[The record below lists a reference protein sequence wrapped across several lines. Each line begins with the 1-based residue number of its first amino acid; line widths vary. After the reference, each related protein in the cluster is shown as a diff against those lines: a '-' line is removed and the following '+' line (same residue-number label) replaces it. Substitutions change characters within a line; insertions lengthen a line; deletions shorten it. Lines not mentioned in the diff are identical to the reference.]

1 MARHATPF
9 GPGRQGVYRSSTKEF
24 TMVEFAIHTIDSA
37 PAGSRPLLEGIGRS
51 FGFVPNLFRV
61 FAESPAALRG
71 ALAIYE
77 AFSTSSLSPAEQ
89 QLVMLAVSEAND
101 CEYCVAA
108 HSTLAKRMAKV
119 APGLVDA
126 VRRRAPLADG
136 KLDALANFTRKIV
149 EQRGL
154 VADAEVAA
162 FLDAGYTRAQVI
174 EVLLGVGMKTFNN
187 YVDHIAHTPL
197 NDQFKAEAWQP
208 KRKVA

>member
-1 MARHATPF
+1 MTN
-9 GPGRQGVYRSSTKEF
+9 
-24 TMVEFAIHTIDSA
+24 FAVHTAETA
-37 PAGSRPLLEGIGRS
+37 PAASRPLLEGIARS
-51 FGFVPNLFRV
+51 FGFVPNLFGV

-77 AFSTSSLSPAEQ
+77 AFSTSSLSPADQ
-89 QLVMLAVSEAND
+89 QLIMLAASEAND

-108 HSTLAKRMAKV
+108 HSTLAKRMAKMD
-119 APGLVDA
+119 AALVDA
-126 VRRRAPLADG
+126 VRRRAPLSDAR
-136 KLDALANFTRKIV
+136 LDALVTFTRKVV
-149 EQRGL
+149 EQRGVL
-154 VADAEVAA
+154 ADAEVSA

-208 KRKVA
+208 KRDVA

>member
-1 MARHATPF
+1 MT
-9 GPGRQGVYRSSTKEF
+9 QF
-24 TMVEFAIHTIDSA
+24 TVHTAESA
-37 PAGSRPLLEGIGRS
+37 PAASRPLLEGIGRS
-51 FGFVPNLFRV
+51 FGFVPNLFAV

-71 ALAIYE
+71 ALSIYE

-108 HSTLAKRMAKV
+108 HSTLAKRFAKV
-119 APGLVDA
+119 DPALVGA
-126 VRRRAPLADG
+126 TRRREPLADT
-136 KLDALANFTRKIV
+136 KLDALVSFTRKVV
-149 EQRGL
+149 EQRGVL
-154 VADAEVAA
+154 TEADVSE
-162 FLDAGYTRAQVI
+162 FLEAGYTKAQVI

-187 YVDHIAHTPL
+187 YVDHVAHTPL

>member
-1 MARHATPF
+1 MTHFP
-9 GPGRQGVYRSSTKEF
+9 V
-24 TMVEFAIHTIDSA
+24 HTVDSA
-37 PAGSRPLLEGIGRS
+37 PAASRPLLEGIGRS
-51 FGFVPNLFRV
+51 FGFVPNLFAV

-77 AFSTSSLSPAEQ
+77 AFTTSSLTPAEQ

-108 HSTLAKRMAKV
+108 HSTLAKRFVKV
-119 APGLVDA
+119 DPTLVA
-126 VRRRAPLADG
+126 ATRRREPLSDA
-136 KLDALANFTRKIV
+136 KLDALVTFTRNVV

-154 VADAEVAA
+154 LAEAEVAA
-162 FLDAGYTRAQVI
+162 FLDAGYTKAQVI

-187 YVDHIAHTPL
+187 YVDHIAHVPL

-208 KRKVA
+208 KRKAA

>member
-1 MARHATPF
+1 MTRFVAHT
-9 GPGRQGVYRSSTKEF
+9 
-24 TMVEFAIHTIDSA
+24 VESA
-37 PAGSRPLLEGIGRS
+37 PAESRPMLEGIRRS
-51 FGFVPNLFRV
+51 FGFVPNLFGV

-77 AFSTSSLSPAEQ
+77 AFSSSSLSAAEQ

-108 HSTLAKRMAKV
+108 HSTLAKRIAKV
-119 APGLVDA
+119 DPALVDA
-126 VRRRAPLADG
+126 VRQRAPLADA
-136 KLDALANFTRKIV
+136 KLDALATFTRSVV

-154 VADAEVAA
+154 LPDAEVDA
-162 FLDAGYTRAQVI
+162 FLAAGYTRAQVI

>member
-1 MARHATPF
+1 M
-9 GPGRQGVYRSSTKEF
+9 TKF
-24 TMVEFAIHTIDSA
+24 TAHTAETA
-37 PAGSRPLLEGIGRS
+37 PAASRPLLEGIGRG
-51 FGFVPNLFRV
+51 FGFVPNLFGV

-77 AFSTSSLSPAEQ
+77 AFSTSSLLPAEQ

-108 HSTLAKRMAKV
+108 HSTLAKRMVKV
-119 APGLVDA
+119 NPALVDA
-126 VRRRAPLADG
+126 VRRRAPLADP
-136 KLDALANFTRKIV
+136 KLDALVTFTRKVV
-149 EQRGL
+149 EQRGV
-154 VADAEVAA
+154 VADADVGA
-162 FLDAGYTRAQVI
+162 FLDAGYTRAQVM

>member
-1 MARHATPF
+1 M
-9 GPGRQGVYRSSTKEF
+9 TK
-24 TMVEFAIHTIDSA
+24 FAAYTIETA
-37 PAGSRPLLEGIGRS
+37 PAASRPLLEGIQRS
-51 FGFVPNLFRV
+51 FGFVPNLFGV

-77 AFSTSSLSPAEQ
+77 AFSKSSLSPAEQ
-89 QLVMLAVSEAND
+89 QIVMLAVSEAND

-108 HSTLAKRMAKV
+108 HSTIAKRMVKV
-119 APGLVDA
+119 DPALIDAARRRLPLVDA
-126 VRRRAPLADG
+126 
-136 KLDALANFTRKIV
+136 KLDALVKFTRKLV
-149 EQRGL
+149 EQRGI
-154 VADAEVAA
+154 VADADVAA
-162 FLDAGYTRAQVI
+162 FLEAGYTKAQIV

>member
-1 MARHATPF
+1 MTN
-9 GPGRQGVYRSSTKEF
+9 
-24 TMVEFAIHTIDSA
+24 FAVHTAETA
-37 PAGSRPLLEGIGRS
+37 PAASRPLLEGIARS
-51 FGFVPNLFRV
+51 FGFVPNLFGV

-77 AFSTSSLSPAEQ
+77 AFSTSSLSPADQ
-89 QLVMLAVSEAND
+89 QLIMLAASEAND

-108 HSTLAKRMAKV
+108 HSTLAKRMAKMD
-119 APGLVDA
+119 AALVDA
-126 VRRRAPLADG
+126 VRRRAPLSDSR
-136 KLDALANFTRKIV
+136 LDALVTFTRKVV
-149 EQRGL
+149 EQRGVL
-154 VADAEVAA
+154 ADAEVSA

-208 KRKVA
+208 KRDVA